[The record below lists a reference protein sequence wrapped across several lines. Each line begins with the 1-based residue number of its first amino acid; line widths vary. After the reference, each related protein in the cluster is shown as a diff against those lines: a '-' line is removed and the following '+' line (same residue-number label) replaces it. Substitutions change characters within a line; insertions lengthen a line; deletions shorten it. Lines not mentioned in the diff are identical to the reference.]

1 MPLTNSL
8 YVKGNIS
15 RPDRV
20 LVDIGT
26 GFYVEKV
33 SKIHALPLG
42 PLIQSAHNEEGRQK
56 CYGILR
62 RQDQG
67 FGWQHFRSR
76 EHRPKQIEH
85 VASG

>member
-8 YVKGNIS
+8 YVKGKLS

-33 SKIHALPLG
+33 SILPLRFLSFRTAFLFSYRMSRVLQNFMKG
-42 PLIQSAHNEEGRQK
+42 
-56 CYGILR
+56 
-62 RQDQG
+62 
-67 FGWQHFRSR
+67 RSR
-76 EHRPKQIEH
+76 T
-85 VASG
+85 

>member
-8 YVKGNIS
+8 YVKGNIT

-33 SKIHALPLG
+33 GIHAPLARSTRNSW
-42 PLIQSAHNEEGRQK
+42 LT
-56 CYGILR
+56 ILNR
-62 RQDQG
+62 M
-67 FGWQHFRSR
+67 
-76 EHRPKQIEH
+76 
-85 VASG
+85 